1 MRLARQLFLAPV
13 YLYRYTLSALIG
25 RTCRH
30 MPSCSEYMI
39 EAVNRHG
46 IWAGGWMGFARI
58 CRCRPG
64 GTSGLDFVC
73 ESLPP
78 DAHMLAPWRY
88 GLWRSTWVPPGLVAA
103 DPHRPDEILPERISG
118 SGTAALPAGP
128 AGPSDPPAPR

>member
-1 MRLARQLFLAPV
+1 MNLARHLFLAPV
-13 YLYRYTLSALIG
+13 YLYRYTLSAFIG

-46 IWAGGWMGFARI
+46 VWPGGWMGFARI

-73 ESLPP
+73 AEIPK
-78 DAHMLAPWRY
+78 DATWFRPWRY
-88 GLWRSTWVPPGLVAA
+88 GLWHGVNAPAISPDGPPPAVEGRSPVPAS
-103 DPHRPDEILPERISG
+103 R
-118 SGTAALPAGP
+118 
-128 AGPSDPPAPR
+128 SDPLPPR

>member
-1 MRLARQLFLAPV
+1 MRLARRLFLAPV

-39 EAVNRHG
+39 EAVDRHG
-46 IWAGGWMGFARI
+46 IWPGGWMGLARI

-73 ESLPP
+73 EELPP
-78 DAHMLAPWRY
+78 DAHALAPWRY
-88 GLWRSTWVPPGLVAA
+88 GRWRSTWVPGTLSSACPPGPAE
-103 DPHRPDEILPERISG
+103 P
-118 SGTAALPAGP
+118 PAGP
-128 AGPSDPPAPR
+128 PDLPAAR